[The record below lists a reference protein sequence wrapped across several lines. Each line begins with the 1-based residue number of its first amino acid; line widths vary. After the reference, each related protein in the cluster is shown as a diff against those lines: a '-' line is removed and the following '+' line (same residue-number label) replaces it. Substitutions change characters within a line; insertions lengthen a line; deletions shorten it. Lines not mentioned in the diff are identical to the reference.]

1 MIIFAQVRR
10 ELLAFFYSP
19 MAYVLLTSTM
29 ILNSGVYLFIL
40 AFATEPGSQET
51 AATVLQY
58 VFGGTVFFYFIVL
71 AVPAFLTMRLLAEER
86 ASGTLETLLTAPIGE
101 VGVVVA
107 KYLASLIFYGL
118 LWLPTA
124 LFPFFLSRQVDLDL
138 GPVLSSYVGTM
149 GLGAMFLGVGL
160 FCSALTRSQIISVL
174 LAFGA
179 SFGLFLLGLLD
190 FVTPSMS
197 HDSWTSYL
205 NLWSHME
212 DFGRGIVDTR
222 RLVLYGST
230 AVFFLFAT
238 VQVLQARR
246 WRG

>member
-1 MIIFAQVRR
+1 MNVFAQVRR

-19 MAYVLLTSTM
+19 MAYVLLASSM
-29 ILNSGVYLFIL
+29 VLNSAVFLFIL
-40 AFATEPGSQET
+40 AFAAEPSSRET

-58 VFGGTVFFYFIVL
+58 VFGGTIFFYFLAL
-71 AVPAFLTMRLLAEER
+71 AVPAFLTMRLLSEEK
-86 ASGTLETLLTAPIGE
+86 ASGTIETLVTAPIGE
-101 VGVVVA
+101 TGVVLA
-107 KYLASLIFYGL
+107 KYLASLLFYAL
-118 LWLPTA
+118 LWAPTA
-124 LFPFFLSRQVDLDL
+124 LFPLLLWRHGELDP
-138 GPVLSSYVGTM
+138 GPVLGSYLGTL
-149 GLGAMFLGVGL
+149 GLGAMFLAIGL

-179 SFGLFLLGLLD
+179 SFAVFLLGLLD
-190 FVTPSMS
+190 FVTPSMA

-230 AVFFLFAT
+230 AVFFLFAA